1 LISGGLQVTAP
12 RFQVMNLLLG
22 VLVEVQPSEKKIEKE
37 LFLSTMGRNVENTP
51 SKLVVNK

>member
-1 LISGGLQVTAP
+1 
-12 RFQVMNLLLG
+12 MNLLLG